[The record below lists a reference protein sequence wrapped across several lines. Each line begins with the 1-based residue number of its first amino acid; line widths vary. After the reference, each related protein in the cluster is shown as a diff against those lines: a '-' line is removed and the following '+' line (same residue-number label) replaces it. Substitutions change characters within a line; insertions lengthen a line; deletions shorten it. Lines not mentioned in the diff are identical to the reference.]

1 MFTGI
6 VEEMGTIERMS
17 IQGSSGSIAIRAKK
31 VLEDAHIGDSI
42 AVNGICLTVTSF
54 GSDKFTADVMA
65 ETVRRSSLKSLGS
78 GSQVN
83 LERAMGANSRFHS
96 LFLPKY
102 SIANSVILIY
112 DIKNKESFEQ
122 CCYYKENI
130 KKLCNEDIE
139 VILLGN
145 EQNEQIYDIHE
156 KEREVSFEE
165 GNKFAQLNNYFFMEI
180 STKKNEGI
188 DEAAKMAIKM
198 ALKNKRKRNFID
210 KEKNKE
216 NEKIM
221 KYKKFKKNDCII
233 I

>member
-1 MFTGI
+1 MPKI
-6 VEEMGTIERMS
+6 LI
-17 IQGSSGSIAIRAKK
+17 SSPAASFFGHEKYYKLSDNTYIKAIFQ
-31 VLEDAHIGDSI
+31 D
-42 AVNGICLTVTSF
+42 T
-54 GSDKFTADVMA
+54 
-65 ETVRRSSLKSLGS
+65 
-78 GSQVN
+78 
-83 LERAMGANSRFHS
+83 MGANSRFHS
-96 LFLPKY
+96 IFLQKY

-130 KKLCNEDIE
+130 KELCNEDIE

-145 EQNEQIYDIHE
+145 EQNEQKYGIHE

-165 GNKFAQLNNYFFMEI
+165 GNNFAQLNNYFFMEI
-180 STKKNEGI
+180 STEKNEGI

-198 ALKNKRKRNFID
+198 ALKNKRKRDFID

>member
-1 MFTGI
+1 M
-6 VEEMGTIERMS
+6 
-17 IQGSSGSIAIRAKK
+17 
-31 VLEDAHIGDSI
+31 
-42 AVNGICLTVTSF
+42 
-54 GSDKFTADVMA
+54 
-65 ETVRRSSLKSLGS
+65 
-78 GSQVN
+78 
-83 LERAMGANSRFHS
+83 
-96 LFLPKY
+96 
-102 SIANSVILIY
+102 
-112 DIKNKESFEQ
+112 
-122 CCYYKENI
+122 CYYKENI

-145 EQNEQIYDIHE
+145 EQNEHLYGIHE

-165 GNKFAQLNNYFFMEI
+165 GNNFAQLNNYFFMEI

-198 ALKNKRKRNFID
+198 ALKNKRKRDFID